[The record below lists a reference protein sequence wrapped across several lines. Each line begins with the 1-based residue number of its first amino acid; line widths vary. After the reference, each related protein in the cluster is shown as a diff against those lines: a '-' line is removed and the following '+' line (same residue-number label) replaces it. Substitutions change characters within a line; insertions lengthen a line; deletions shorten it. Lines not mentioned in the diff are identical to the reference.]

1 MSQYDSNND
10 GVIDEKDEVYSK
22 LLVWQ
27 DKNSNGISEADEL
40 KSLKDIGITSV
51 SLAAEESGGVKSS
64 LINYA
69 DGTGSKIGEFS
80 FDAQLY
86 NTKEKEKTEISEEIE
101 KLPDVQAIGNVAS
114 LHTLME
120 QDKTGTLT
128 EYINRFANSTDDSEK
143 SNLVT
148 NILYYITGA
157 DKVTAGSRV

>member
-69 DGTGSKIGEFS
+69 DGTGSKVEIGR
-80 FDAQLY
+80 
-86 NTKEKEKTEISEEIE
+86 
-101 KLPDVQAIGNVAS
+101 AS
-114 LHTLME
+114 CRE
-120 QDKTGTLT
+120 
-128 EYINRFANSTDDSEK
+128 
-143 SNLVT
+143 
-148 NILYYITGA
+148 
-157 DKVTAGSRV
+157 RV